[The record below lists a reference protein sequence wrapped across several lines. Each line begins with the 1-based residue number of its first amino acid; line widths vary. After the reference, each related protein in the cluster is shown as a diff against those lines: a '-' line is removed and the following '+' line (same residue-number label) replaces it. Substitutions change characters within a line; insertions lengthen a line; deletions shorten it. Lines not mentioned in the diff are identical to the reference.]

1 MDKNSEFSPSTEL
14 SGNIL
19 YNLVHSSQG
28 GMEENIFNT
37 RSIQKVQ
44 EHVRAAKQ
52 KITKNEYLW
61 KNLYYVFN

>member
-1 MDKNSEFSPSTEL
+1 VTTQNNGLLHMDKNSEFSPSTEL

-19 YNLVHSSQG
+19 YKLVHSSKG
-28 GMEENIFNT
+28 GMEENVFNT

-52 KITKNEYLW
+52 KIVKNA
-61 KNLYYVFN
+61 

>member
-1 MDKNSEFSPSTEL
+1 MDKNSEFSPSTKL

-19 YNLVHSSQG
+19 YKLLHSSKG

-52 KITKNEYLW
+52 KITKNE
-61 KNLYYVFN
+61 